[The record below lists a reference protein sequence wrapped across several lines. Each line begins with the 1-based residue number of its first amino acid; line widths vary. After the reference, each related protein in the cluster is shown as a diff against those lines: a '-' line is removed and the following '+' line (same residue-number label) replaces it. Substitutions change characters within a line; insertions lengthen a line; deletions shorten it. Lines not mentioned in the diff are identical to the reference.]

1 MNFITIRQANGDP
14 TISDDMSPRL
24 RAFACLL
31 EHANRREAAGLTPSA
46 CPCAECEWHR
56 ATFARLGGLTGG
68 LTTEEYQAECA
79 AFAATLV
86 DDCPCPRCVTRREAA
101 P

>member
-14 TISDDMSPRL
+14 AISDDMSPRL
-24 RAFACLL
+24 RALACLL
-31 EHANRREAAGLTPSA
+31 EHANRRQA
-46 CPCAECEWHR
+46 CAECEWHR